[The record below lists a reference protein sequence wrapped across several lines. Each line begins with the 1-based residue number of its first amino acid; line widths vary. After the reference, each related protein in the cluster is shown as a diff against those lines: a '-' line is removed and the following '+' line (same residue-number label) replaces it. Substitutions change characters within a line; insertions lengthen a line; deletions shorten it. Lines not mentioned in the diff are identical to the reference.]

1 MRALLDLLLPPSCPG
16 CGLEGEVFCT
26 TCSTPLW
33 RRVGEPAGW
42 PVGLGADLPDG
53 ILQLEWCASFSG
65 PVRAALHEL
74 KYGGERR
81 LAGPLA
87 RAVAGRWA
95 AAGQAGDLVTWVP
108 VHPRRRRDRG
118 FDQAEELAR
127 GMAAALSLRVART
140 VARVTATTAQ
150 HGLSQGERRANLVGA
165 FSVPIADHAV
175 VAGRWPII
183 VDDVV
188 TTGATLAACAAA
200 LRDAGAVGVSAIAV
214 ARER

>member
-16 CGLEGEVFCT
+16 CGQEGEILCDA
-26 TCSTPLW
+26 CASALW
-33 RRVGEPAGW
+33 RRIDEPAGW
-42 PVGLGADLPDG
+42 PIGLPADLPVG
-53 ILQLEWCASFSG
+53 ILQLEWCAAFGG

-81 LAGPLA
+81 LAAPLSRALAA
-87 RAVAGRWA
+87 RWLAAGR
-95 AAGQAGDLVTWVP
+95 AGDLVTWVP

-127 GMAAALSLRVART
+127 GMAALLSLPATRTVERVA
-140 VARVTATTAQ
+140 ATTAQ
-150 HGLSQGERRANLVGA
+150 HGLGQQERLANLAGA
-165 FSVPIADHAV
+165 FGVPAADHATV
-175 VAGRWPII
+175 RGRWPVL

-200 LRDAGAVGVSAIAV
+200 LRAAGAVAVSAIAV